1 MFIAIKT
8 RFCLPCCRRKNDQN
22 HEFEYFAFYEP
33 GKKHCMSK
41 IPVISCVLRILDGN
55 QAGSNIERE
64 RVVWAIIKYKVNQW
78 NCSCSSKSPIL
89 TEIF

>member
-64 RVVWAIIKYKVNQW
+64 REWSRQLSNIWLINEIVHVRQKVQY
-78 NCSCSSKSPIL
+78 
-89 TEIF
+89 

>member
-1 MFIAIKT
+1 MMFIAIKT

-64 RVVWAIIKYKVNQW
+64 REWSRQLSNIKLINEIVHVRQKVQY
-78 NCSCSSKSPIL
+78 
-89 TEIF
+89 

>member
-1 MFIAIKT
+1 MMFIAIKT

-64 RVVWAIIKYKVNQW
+64 REWSRQLSNIWLINEIVHVRQKVQY
-78 NCSCSSKSPIL
+78 
-89 TEIF
+89 

>member
-8 RFCLPCCRRKNDQN
+8 RFCLPWCRRKNDQN

-55 QAGSNIERE
+55 QAGSNIVRERE
-64 RVVWAIIKYKVNQW
+64 REWSGQLSNIKLINEIVHVRQKVRY
-78 NCSCSSKSPIL
+78 
-89 TEIF
+89 